1 MPNCYGAKKASPV
14 TDTDFQQLDGFVAY
28 AEKRFK
34 LPLLAGCF
42 DDRRQDPDIPSR
54 AVGLSLVLG
63 EVVKIPS
70 FLQLQ
75 EETKLPQWQ
84 RWVGYLSPISDD
96 TFGYAT
102 NRMNPE
108 KLRRAGSFINRR
120 LKRGKAFEENKTNG
134 LLVVSL
140 DANEQFCSDH
150 RCCQD
155 CLIREVSCKD
165 AQGQEAKKTQY
176 YHKQVY
182 AQLSGPKLSVILD
195 VEPMRPG
202 EEECAAALRLLR
214 RMRQTYGPRFFDVVV
229 VDSWYTN
236 GPFLKTVVEELGWP
250 VIAVLKQERYDIYKE
265 ALALTQGQPT
275 QVVERGEEPHQRRV
289 EIWDV
294 PSLRFSDTYTE
305 PVRVVRVRE
314 RWTERTRKGKAW
326 KVEQKEQTWIW
337 VVAGDLGAY
346 DGAAIRDLGHLRWKI
361 ENNAFGELTQHWH
374 LTHCAHHQPVAILS
388 LLWIKIIAFTLFHAF
403 AILHGKL
410 FRLGKITLQELRKR
424 IYRSLLCGCS
434 IPCFSG

>member
-1 MPNCYGAKKASPV
+1 MPNSYGEKKASEV
-14 TDTDFQQLDGFVAY
+14 TDTNFQQLDQFVSY
-28 AEKRFK
+28 AQKRFE
-34 LPLLAGCF
+34 LALLAGCF
-42 DDRRQDPDIPSR
+42 GDSRQDPDIPSR
-54 AVGLSLVLG
+54 PVGLSLLLG
-63 EVVKIPS
+63 EVLKVPS
-70 FLQLQ
+70 LLQLQ

-84 RWVGYLSPISDD
+84 RWVGYHNPISHD
-96 TFGYAT
+96 TFGYAAE
-102 NRMNPE
+102 RMDPE
-108 KLRRAGSFINRR
+108 KLRRAGRFINRK
-120 LKRGKAFEENKTNG
+120 LKRGKAFEDDKING

-150 RCCQD
+150 RCCAD
-155 CLIREVSCKD
+155 CLSREVSCKD
-165 AQGQEAKKTQY
+165 AHGQEAKKTQY

-195 VEPMRPG
+195 FEPMRPG

-214 RMRQTYGPRFFDVVV
+214 RMRKTYGPRFFDLVV

-236 GPFLKTVVEELGWP
+236 GPFLKTVAEELGWP

-265 ALALTQGQPT
+265 AMALTQGKPT
-275 QVVERGEEPHQRRV
+275 QVMERGEGPNKRQV

-294 PSLRFSDTYTE
+294 ASLRFSDTYTE

-314 RWTERTRKGKAW
+314 RWTERMRQGTEW
-326 KVEQKEQTWIW
+326 KTEQKEQTWIW
-337 VVAGDLGAY
+337 VVAGDLDGY
-346 DGAAIRDLGHLRWKI
+346 DGAAVRDWGHLRWKI

-374 LTHCAHHQPVAILS
+374 LTHCAHHHPVAVLS

-410 FRLGKITLQELRKR
+410 FRLGKITLQELRQR
-424 IYRSLLCGCS
+424 IYRSLLCGC
-434 IPCFSG
+434 PVPFFSG

>member
-1 MPNCYGAKKASPV
+1 MPSSYGETTPLAV
-14 TDTDFQQLDGFVAY
+14 TDPDFHQLDQFVAY
-28 AEKRFK
+28 AEKRFA

-42 DDRRQDPDIPSR
+42 GDSRQEPDIPCR
-54 AVGLSLVLG
+54 AVGLSLILG
-63 EVVKIPS
+63 EVVHIPS
-70 FLQLQ
+70 FLQL
-75 EETKLPQWQ
+75 EAETQLPQWQ
-84 RWVGYLSPISDD
+84 RWVGYFNPISDD
-96 TFGYAT
+96 TFGYAAE
-102 NRMNPE
+102 RMNPE
-108 KLRRAGSFINRR
+108 KLRRAGIFINRK
-120 LKRGKAFEENKTNG
+120 LKRGKAFEANKING

-150 RCCQD
+150 RWCGD
-155 CLIREVSCKD
+155 CLTREVTCKD
-165 AQGQEAKKTQY
+165 AQGQEVKKTQY

-214 RMRQTYGPRFFDVVV
+214 RMRQRYGPRFFDLVV

-236 GPFLKTVVEELGWP
+236 GPFLKTVAEELGWP
-250 VIAVLKQERYDIYKE
+250 VIAVLKQERYDIYNE
-265 ALALTQGQPT
+265 ALALTQGKPT
-275 QVVERGEEPHQRRV
+275 QVVARGEGRRQRQV

-294 PSLRFSDTYTE
+294 PALRFSDTYTE

-314 RWTERTRKGKAW
+314 RWTERTRQGKEW
-326 KVEQKEQTWIW
+326 KTEQKEQTWIW
-337 VVAGDLGAY
+337 VVAGDLEGY
-346 DGAAIRDLGHLRWKI
+346 DGAAIRDWGHLRWKI

-374 LTHCAHHQPVAILS
+374 LTHCAHHHPVAIAC
-388 LLWIKIIAFTLFHAF
+388 LLWIKIVAFTLFHAF

-424 IYRSLLCGCS
+424 IYRSLLCGC
-434 IPCFSG
+434 PVRCFSG